1 MRMRILILAPTLP
14 YPPNW
19 GLGIR
24 VYQVLRLLAR
34 RHAVSLLAYA
44 GPEDQEKIQALERLG
59 AAVHVVPHPD
69 RGGGGKRVAQLLS
82 MGSPASYQRSH
93 IYSAQMQQQLSLLSA
108 RDNYDVIQVET
119 SPLAGFE
126 FDRRAAVALIE
137 HDIVYEL
144 LQRMCQTE
152 RSPLRRLFNRIEF
165 RKVKREEIASWRTVA
180 GCVTT
185 SAREEQIV
193 RQLAP
198 DTPVAVVPNAVD
210 VDYFLP
216 SDGPI
221 DETAIV
227 MTGFM
232 KTRPNIDG
240 AVYFVREILPRILTA
255 RPQTVFYIVGGG
267 APAEVEKLAGPNV
280 VVTGEVPDVRPYVHK
295 AAVVVVPLRMGG
307 GTRLKVLEGLSM
319 RKPMVSTA
327 LGCEGID
334 VAAGEHLLVADE
346 PEAFAASVIE
356 LLRDRRLAER
366 LATGG
371 RAVVLR
377 HYRWETAVDR
387 LEAFYEQLRHAA
399 SRRDAK

>member
-1 MRMRILILAPTLP
+1 MRILILAPTLP

-19 GLGIR
+19 GFGIR

-34 RHAVSLLAYA
+34 RHEVSLLAYA
-44 GPEDQEKIQALERLG
+44 EAEDHEKIQALERLG

-69 RGGGGKRVAQLLS
+69 RGRGPKRVAQLLS
-82 MGSPASYQRSH
+82 MVSAASYQRRH
-93 IYSAQMQQQLSLLSA
+93 AYSTEMQQQLSRLSA

-119 SPLAGFE
+119 SALAGFE

-144 LQRMCQTE
+144 LQRMSQTE
-152 RSPLRRLFNRIEF
+152 RSPFRRLFNKIEF

-180 GCVTT
+180 GCVMT
-185 SAREEQIV
+185 SAREERIV

-210 VDYFLP
+210 VEYFHP
-216 SDGPI
+216 SDGET

-240 AVYFVREILPRILTA
+240 AAYFVREILPRILTA

-267 APAEVEKLAGPNV
+267 APAEVEKLAGPHV

-319 RKPMVSTA
+319 RKPMVSTS

-334 VAAGEHLLVADE
+334 VVAGEHLLVADE
-346 PEAFAASVIE
+346 PDAFAAAVLD
-356 LLRDRRLAER
+356 LLRDQARAAR

-371 RAVVLR
+371 RAMVLR

-387 LEAFYEQLRHAA
+387 LEVFYEELRQAA
-399 SRRDAK
+399 SRRPAK